1 MIKIYHNHSCSKSR
15 AALSLLEESGEEFIV
30 KEYLDQVPTK
40 KELEGLINMLGIK
53 PLDLIRKNEDVFKQ
67 NFTDI
72 ELNDDQWIDVMTRYP
87 ILIERPIVVKNGT
100 ARIGRPTENIIELLK
115 RQ

>member
-1 MIKIYHNHSCSKSR
+1 MN
-15 AALSLLEESGEEFIV
+15 IV
-30 KEYLDQVPTK
+30 QDK
-40 KELEGLINMLGIK
+40 NML
-53 PLDLIRKNEDVFKQ
+53 P
-67 NFTDI
+67 
-72 ELNDDQWIDVMTRYP
+72 DDQWIDVMTRYP